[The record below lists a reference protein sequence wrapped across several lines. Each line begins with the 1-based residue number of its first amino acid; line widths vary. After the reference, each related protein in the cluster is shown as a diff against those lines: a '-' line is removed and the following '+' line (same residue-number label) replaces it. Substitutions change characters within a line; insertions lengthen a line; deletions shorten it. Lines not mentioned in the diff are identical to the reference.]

1 MYSIPMTLEKTA
13 QSLHE
18 GECSVGPDGASPLHP
33 LAQLGVLV
41 SAEVSAV
48 ADRNGLTPMQARML
62 GLLVNGP
69 RRMVELAQNLGV
81 EKAALTGLVD
91 RAESRGLV
99 TREAVP
105 GDRRSVHIAIT
116 QAGAAASAAF
126 YTQLNDALEAMIATL
141 PATDRT
147 TFTTWTRQIVATQ
160 AQSRGPGT
168 TIC

>member
-1 MYSIPMTLEKTA
+1 
-13 QSLHE
+13 
-18 GECSVGPDGASPLHP
+18 
-33 LAQLGVLV
+33 
-41 SAEVSAV
+41 
-48 ADRNGLTPMQARML
+48 MQARML

-141 PATDRT
+141 PATYRT
-147 TFTTWTRQIVATQ
+147 TFTTRTRQIVATQ
-160 AQSRGPGT
+160 AQSRVPGT